1 MKECIDELGEIC
13 VPIITIETVVVP
25 RGIGLSTRV
34 NGITINILNDFF
46 GTSLSREK
54 VKEIFK
60 EAIVKMED
68 CTQELGSVFENIVE
82 AEVKKQNK
90 NLYNGKI
97 FCADSNDQFFE
108 KGKIYEVKNG
118 DLIVKEAFCG
128 TFTSFDQIVSLY
140 KDKAAF
146 IEVKQ

>member
-13 VPIITIETVVVP
+13 VPIITIETVLVP
-25 RGIGLSTRV
+25 RGIGLRTRV

-60 EAIVKMED
+60 EAIAKTED
-68 CTQELGSVFENIVE
+68 CTKELGNVFKNLVE
-82 AEVKKQNK
+82 AEVKKKNP

-97 FCADSNDQFFE
+97 FCAESNHPFFE
-108 KGKIYEVKNG
+108 KGKIYEVKDGNFN
-118 DLIVKEAFCG
+118 IKEADCG
-128 TFTSFDQIVSLY
+128 TFTSYDQIVNHY
-140 KDKAAF
+140 KGRAVF
-146 IEVKQ
+146 FEVKQ